1 MPTLRKLVPPWKN
14 ARMSTTKRV
23 QLVQFSLV
31 LFLCSAL
38 ASAQTTRPEAERKL
52 AHDIYK
58 EFVEIQSGFSTGATT
73 PVAEAAAARLRAAG
87 FPESD
92 IFLGG
97 ANPKKSNLVVR
108 YHGSGALKP
117 VLLLAHIDVVEAKRE
132 DWSMDPFQFIERDGF
147 FYGRGTGDDKAQA
160 AIWIANLIQYKKEG
174 FKPDRDIIVAL
185 TADEEGGGPYNGV
198 AWLFKNH
205 RDLIESEFA
214 LNEGGWG
221 ESSGGKKISNDIQVS
236 EKYVVNFRLEVRNKG
251 GHSSMPVTDNAIYRL
266 AAALQRLSNF
276 GFPLKT
282 NEVTAAYFQEM
293 AKIETGPMKEDLA
306 KASKGSQE
314 AMQRLAAASPA
325 WNATLRTTCVATLL
339 EGGHAV
345 NALPQLA
352 AATVNCRVLPE
363 DSVDYVHTTLQ
374 KVVAD
379 DQVSV
384 KLLGEPAPGPA
395 SALRPDVLSAVSH
408 ATESLWP
415 GVPVV
420 PIMVMGATD
429 GKALR
434 IAGIPTYGIQGIF
447 FDRDDIRFHG
457 RDERIAVQSFYEGQ
471 TFLYELVKALS
482 RAASA
487 THARD
492 H

>member
-1 MPTLRKLVPPWKN
+1 MPAMPKVKNLLHLAITLFVSC
-14 ARMSTTKRV
+14 AS
-23 QLVQFSLV
+23 
-31 LFLCSAL
+31 
-38 ASAQTTRPEAERKL
+38 ASAQTTRPEPERQL

-58 EFVEIQSGFSTGATT
+58 DFVEIQSGFTTGTTT

-87 FPESD
+87 FPESV

-97 ANPKKSNLVVR
+97 ANPKKGNLVVR
-108 YHGSGALKP
+108 YHGTGALKP
-117 VLLLAHIDVVEAKRE
+117 ILLLAHIDVVEAKRE
-132 DWSMDPFQFIERDGF
+132 DWSMDPFQLIERDGY

-160 AIWIANLIQYKKEG
+160 AVWIANLIQYKKEG

-198 AWLFKNH
+198 AWLLKNH
-205 RDLIESEFA
+205 RELIDAEFA

-221 ESSGGKKISNDIQVS
+221 ESAGGRRISNDLQVS
-236 EKYVVNFRLEVRNKG
+236 EKYVVNFRLEVHNKG

-266 AAALQRLSNF
+266 AAALQHLANF

-282 NEVTAAYFQEM
+282 NEVTAAYFQQM
-293 AKIETGPMKEDLA
+293 SKIETGPMKDDLA
-306 KASKGSQE
+306 KAAKGSQE
-314 AMQRLAAASPA
+314 SMQRLAAATPA
-325 WNATLRTTCVATLL
+325 FNATLRTTCVATLL

-363 DSVDYVHTTLQ
+363 DSVDYVHSTLQ

-395 SALRPDVLSAVSH
+395 SAMRPDVLSAVSR
-408 ATESLWP
+408 ATEALWP

-434 IAGIPTYGIQGIF
+434 IAGIPTYGVQGFF

-457 RDERIAVQSFYEGQ
+457 RDERLGVQSFYEGHA
-471 TFLYELVKALS
+471 FLYDLVKLLS
-482 RAASA
+482 KSA
-487 THARD
+487 PK
-492 H
+492 